1 MGDRRVVVTGIGATT
16 PLGPS
21 VAALW
26 DGLISGESGIRT
38 ITTFD
43 ATPFNTRIGGE
54 CLAFEPT
61 DFIEHRVCKR
71 MDRFA
76 QLGFAAAKM
85 AIDDS
90 GLTPDQFEP
99 TRAGVII
106 GSGIGG
112 LNELEVQHKRLISKG
127 PSKVSAF
134 TIPKLMSNAA
144 SGHISIQYNFQGL
157 NTAVATACAS
167 AGSAMGD
174 ARNAI
179 RNNMADVMLTGGAEA
194 ALTPLGLAAFAAM
207 KAISVR
213 NDEPTRASRPFDKD
227 RDGFVLSEGAGVM
240 LFEEL
245 EHAKARGAKIYAE
258 VLGFGGTGDAGDMVQ
273 PDPEGKGA
281 ARAMQ
286 AAVKDA
292 GINYDEI
299 DYINAHGTS
308 TPLGDLAEAVAI
320 KNVFGASAAKLA
332 ISSTKSAIGH
342 TLGASGGIEA
352 IVCLKVMENSV
363 LPPTLNHDN
372 VDPECVG
379 LDYVPNVARDAV
391 AKIVMNNSFGF
402 GGHNACVIF
411 RKL

>member
-16 PLGPS
+16 PLGAS

-26 DGLISGESGIRT
+26 DGLISGKSGIRS
-38 ITTFD
+38 ITLFD
-43 ATPFNTRIGGE
+43 AAPFDTKIGGE
-54 CLAFEPT
+54 CLDFNPR
-61 DFIEHRVCKR
+61 DFIEHRVGKR

-85 AIDDS
+85 AMTDS
-90 GLTPDQFEP
+90 GLEEGQFEP

-112 LNELEVQHKRLISKG
+112 LSELEIQHKRLLNKG
-127 PSKVSAF
+127 PGKVSAF

-157 NTAVATACAS
+157 NTSVATACAS

-179 RNNMADVMLTGGAEA
+179 RINMADVMLTGGAEA

-207 KAISVR
+207 RAISSH
-213 NDEPTRASRPFDKD
+213 NDEPERASRPFEKD

-245 EHAKARGAKIYAE
+245 EHAKARGAKIYGE
-258 VLGFGGTGDAGDMVQ
+258 VLGYGGTGDAGDMVQ

-281 ARAMQ
+281 ARAMI
-286 AAVKDA
+286 AAIKDA
-292 GINYDEI
+292 GINHDEI

-308 TPLGDLAEAVAI
+308 TSLGDTAEAVAI

-352 IVCLKVMENSV
+352 IVCLKAMENNA
-363 LPPTLNHDN
+363 LPPTLNHEN
-372 VDPECVG
+372 VDPECAG
-379 LDYVPNVARDAV
+379 LDYIPNVARDAV
-391 AKIVMNNSFGF
+391 VKTVMNNSFGF

-411 RKL
+411 REL

>member
-16 PLGPS
+16 PLGSS

-26 DGLISGESGIRT
+26 DGLISGKTGIRS

-43 ATPFNTRIGGE
+43 ATPFDVQIGGE
-54 CLAFEPT
+54 CLDFNPG
-61 DFIEHRVCKR
+61 DFIEHRVSKR

-76 QLGFAAAKM
+76 QLGFAAASM
-85 AIDDS
+85 AIEDS
-90 GLTPDQFEP
+90 GLTEGQFEP

-112 LNELEVQHKRLISKG
+112 LNELEVQHKRLLSKG
-127 PSKVSAF
+127 PGKVSAF

-144 SGHISIQYNFQGL
+144 SGHISIRYNFQGL

-174 ARNAI
+174 ARSAI
-179 RNNMADVMLTGGAEA
+179 RSNMADVMLTGGAEA

-207 KAISVR
+207 KAISSR
-213 NDEPTRASRPFDKD
+213 NDDPERASRPFDRD

-245 EHAKARGAKIYAE
+245 EHAKARGARIYAE
-258 VLGFGGTGDAGDMVQ
+258 VLGYGGTGDAGDMVQ

-281 ARAMQ
+281 ARAMA

-308 TPLGDLAEAVAI
+308 TPLGDIAEAVAVR
-320 KNVFGASAAKLA
+320 NVFGGSASKLA

-352 IVCLKVMENSV
+352 IACLKALENNT
-363 LPPTLNHDN
+363 LPPTLNHEN
-372 VDPECVG
+372 VDPECAG
-379 LDYVPNVARDAV
+379 LDYVPNVARDTV
-391 AKIVMNNSFGF
+391 VKTVMNNSFGF

-411 RKL
+411 REL